1 MERLGFCPP
10 AGERLKVESVG
21 IVYKGPTMSAISAEP
36 FQLDAPLSSGGW
48 ILYFH
53 PAKENRWH
61 MDTFKKVATVNTFRD
76 LAHVFFAVSP
86 TDWVRG
92 KFFFT
97 PEGIPPL
104 MENARN
110 IRGGSYSIRV
120 DRSIAGEMMQSYMLA
135 SVLGKCLV
143 SNGDLVSCVRITP
156 RRDFNILQ
164 IWNRDSQ
171 KFCVPS
177 GLAVVDPR
185 IPEEEVKYVPHVEKK
200 I

>member
-1 MERLGFCPP
+1 MTTKSNP
-10 AGERLKVESVG
+10 
-21 IVYKGPTMSAISAEP
+21 
-36 FQLDAPLSSGGW
+36 LDNSLPSGGW
-48 ILYFH
+48 TLYFH
-53 PAKENRWH
+53 PAKETRWH
-61 MDTFKKVATVNTFRD
+61 MDTFKVVAKVATFRD
-76 LAHVFFAVSP
+76 LANVFAAVTP
-86 TDWVRG
+86 NDWIRG

-120 DRSIAGEMMQSYMLA
+120 ERNIAHEIIQRYMIA
-135 SVLGKCLV
+135 AVLGKCV
-143 SNGDLVSCVRITP
+143 KEVGDGITCVRITP

-171 KFCVPS
+171 KFSSPL
-177 GLAVVDPR
+177 GLQLIDGR
-185 IPEEEVKYVPHVEKK
+185 IPADEVKYVPHVEKK

>member
-1 MERLGFCPP
+1 M
-10 AGERLKVESVG
+10 ATVK
-21 IVYKGPTMSAISAEP
+21 THN
-36 FQLDAPLSSGGW
+36 LDTLLPSGAW

-53 PAKENRWH
+53 PAKETRWH
-61 MDTFKKVATVNTFRD
+61 MDTFKVVATVTTFRD
-76 LAHVFFAVSP
+76 LANIFAAITSS
-86 TDWVRG
+86 DWIRG

-120 DRSIAGEMMQSYMLA
+120 DRTMGHEIMQKYMIAA
-135 SVLGKCLV
+135 VLGKCV
-143 SNGDLVSCVRITP
+143 KDSADGVSCIRITP

-164 IWNRDSQ
+164 IWNRDCQ
-171 KFCVPS
+171 KFNNPA
-177 GLAVVDPR
+177 GLQTVDPR
-185 IPEEEVKYVPHVEKK
+185 ITIDEVKYVPHVEKK

>member
-1 MERLGFCPP
+1 M
-10 AGERLKVESVG
+10 A
-21 IVYKGPTMSAISAEP
+21 AIMKTHP
-36 FQLDAPLSSGGW
+36 LDTPLPSGAW

-61 MDTFKKVATVNTFRD
+61 MDTFRVVAKLQTFRD
-76 LAHVFFAVSP
+76 LAHVFGAITP
-86 TDWVRG
+86 TDWIRG

-110 IRGGSYSIRV
+110 IRGGSYSLRI
-120 DRSIAGEMMQSYMLA
+120 DRAFAHEVMQKYMIAA
-135 SVLGKCLV
+135 VLGKCV
-143 SNGDLVSCVRITP
+143 KEDGDGVSCVRITP

-164 IWNRDSQ
+164 IWNRDCG
-171 KFCVPS
+171 KFCDPGGLRIVDGRVP
-177 GLAVVDPR
+177 AD
-185 IPEEEVKYVPHVEKK
+185 EVKYMPHVEKK

>member
-1 MERLGFCPP
+1 MSTQAPP
-10 AGERLKVESVG
+10 S
-21 IVYKGPTMSAISAEP
+21 
-36 FQLDAPLSSGGW
+36 LDSPLPSGAW
-48 ILYFH
+48 RLYFH
-53 PAKENRWH
+53 PAKETRWH
-61 MDTFKKVATVNTFRD
+61 MDTFKLVATVSTFRE
-76 LAHVFFAVSP
+76 LANIFAGV
-86 TDWVRG
+86 TQADWTRG

-120 DRSIAGEMMQSYMLA
+120 DRAIASEVMQAYIVA
-135 SVLGKCLV
+135 AVLEKCV
-143 SNGDLVSCVRITP
+143 TTPGDAVSCVRITP

-171 KFCVPS
+171 KFSKPE
-177 GLAVVDPR
+177 GLAILDSR
-185 IPEEEVKYVPHVEKK
+185 IPTNEVKYVPHVEKK

>member
-1 MERLGFCPP
+1 
-10 AGERLKVESVG
+10 
-21 IVYKGPTMSAISAEP
+21 
-36 FQLDAPLSSGGW
+36 
-48 ILYFH
+48 
-53 PAKENRWH
+53 
-61 MDTFKKVATVNTFRD
+61 MDTFKVVARIATFRD
-76 LAHVFFAVSP
+76 LANVFAAV
-86 TDWVRG
+86 TANDWIRG

-120 DRSIAGEMMQSYMLA
+120 ERAIAHEIIQRYMIA
-135 SVLGKCLV
+135 AVLGKCV
-143 SNGDLVSCVRITP
+143 KEVDDGISCVRITP

-171 KFCVPS
+171 KFCNPM
-177 GLAVVDPR
+177 GLQIVDAR
-185 IPEEEVKYVPHVEKK
+185 IPLEEVKYVPHVEKK